1 MMMVMKT
8 NTGYLSAHKT
18 PLPPAALRSAAAR
31 RGTAGGAST
40 LHCKHPAL
48 YSKTCSV

>member
-1 MMMVMKT
+1 MMMISKT

-31 RGTAGGAST
+31 RGTAGGAM
-40 LHCKHPAL
+40 LPQCI
-48 YSKTCSV
+48 V